1 VQSRWRGFL
10 FSHNLTAQQW
20 RVIMLLYNN
29 NKVEVIQLA
38 KMAEEYGAERISDFI
53 KLLKEFTDIL
63 GIEQGNEEP

>member
-1 VQSRWRGFL
+1 
-10 FSHNLTAQQW
+10 
-20 RVIMLLYNN
+20 MLYNN